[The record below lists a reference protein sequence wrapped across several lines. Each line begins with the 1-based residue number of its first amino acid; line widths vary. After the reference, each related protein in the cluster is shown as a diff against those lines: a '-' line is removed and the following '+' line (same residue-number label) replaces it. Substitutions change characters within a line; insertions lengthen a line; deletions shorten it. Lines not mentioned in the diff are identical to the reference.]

1 MTIKSTL
8 LISIAATF
16 LAACNT
22 PQPEMKLSY
31 PDTRCDTTVVDD
43 YFGTR
48 VADPY
53 RWLEDDNSAET
64 KAWVEAQN
72 KVTFGYLAT
81 LPGRDSIKSRL
92 TQLYNYERYT
102 APFKKGGR
110 YYFFKNDGMQNQSV
124 LYVQDSLSAQPR
136 VLIDPNTLSQ
146 DGTVALGVTAP
157 SKDGK
162 YFAYQTNASGSD
174 WSEIHLIDMTT
185 GQKMPEVIKWV
196 KFSGIAWKGNG
207 FYYSR
212 YDAPVQGQALSG
224 KNQFHKVYF
233 HKVGTSQ
240 DQDELVYWNK
250 EQPLRNYGIGV
261 PDTEDAVFLYENE
274 STSGA
279 GLYFKADGQKEFTQI
294 AAGFENDYSV
304 IDYRNGKLLVLTD
317 NGAPNNRLV
326 LIDPKKPQPEHWQEV
341 IPQKEYLMEGVQ
353 VAGGKLVAACL
364 KDVCTQLEIYSL
376 DGKYERS
383 IALPTKGEAG
393 FSGSRDDATAFYSFT
408 SFNYPTTIFRYNMAT
423 GQSEVFKQPTV
434 AFNPEDYVVKQVF
447 YPSKDGTKVPMFIV
461 HRKTLKLDGN
471 NPTLLYGYG
480 GFNISVTPK
489 FSANTVAFLERGGIY
504 AQANLRGG
512 GEYGE
517 EWHKAGT
524 KLKKQNVFDDFIAAA
539 EYLITEKYTNSQK
552 LAISGRSNGGLLVG
566 ACMVQR
572 PDLYKVALPAVGV
585 LDMLRF
591 HRFTIGWAWKAD
603 YGSSEDEAEFRAL
616 YAYSPLHNIK
626 DGVEYPATL
635 VTTADH
641 DDRVVP
647 AHSFKFISQLQRSHV
662 GSNPVLIRIDVNAG
676 HGAGKPLSKTIEEN
690 ADVWAFVFHHLGV
703 K

>member
-1 MTIKSTL
+1 MRNNY
-8 LISIAATF
+8 LILSAMAIAAATSCTDTPKEEP
-16 LAACNT
+16 LA
-22 PQPEMKLSY
+22 Y
-31 PDTRCDTTVVDD
+31 PAVRRDSSVVDD
-43 YFGTR
+43 YFGTK

-72 KVTFGYLAT
+72 KVTFGYLAKLT
-81 LPGRDSIKSRL
+81 GRDSIKQRL
-92 TQLYNYERYT
+92 TELYDYERYT
-102 APFKKGGR
+102 APFRKGGR
-110 YYFFKNDGMQNQSV
+110 YFYYKNDGMQNQSV
-124 LYVQDSLSAQPR
+124 LYVMDSLGAEPR
-136 VLIDPNTLSQ
+136 ILIDPNTLSA
-146 DGTVALGVTAP
+146 DGTVALGPVAA

-162 YFAYQTNASGSD
+162 YFAYQTSASGSD
-174 WSEIHLIDMTT
+174 WSDIRIKDLAT
-185 GQKMPEVIKWV
+185 GKDLDDQIKWV

-207 FYYSR
+207 FFYSR
-212 YDAPVQGQALSG
+212 YDAPAEGQALSG
-224 KNQFHKVYF
+224 KVQFHKVYY
-233 HKVGTSQ
+233 HKVGTPQ
-240 DQDELVYWNK
+240 EQDELVYWNK
-250 EQPLRNYGIGV
+250 DQPLRNYGVGV
-261 PDTEDAVFLYENE
+261 PDTEDAVLLFESE
-274 STSGA
+274 STSGT
-279 GLYFKADGQKEFTQI
+279 GLYFKADGQKDFTQV
-294 AAGFENDYSV
+294 AAGFEHDYSV
-304 IDYRNGKLLVLTD
+304 VDYRGGKLLVLTD

-326 LIDPKKPQPEHWQEV
+326 LIDPKKPQPENWTEV
-341 IPQKEYLMEGVQ
+341 IPQKDYLMEGVQ
-353 VAGGKLVAACL
+353 VAGGKLVATCL
-364 KDVCTQLEIYSL
+364 KDVSTQVEIYDN
-376 DGKYERS
+376 DGKFVKAIE
-383 IALPTKGEAG
+383 LPTKGEAS
-393 FSGSRDDATAFYSFT
+393 FSGSKEDATAFYAFT
-408 SFNYPTTIFRYNMAT
+408 SFNYPTTIFKYDLT
-423 GQSEVFKQPTV
+423 SGTSEVFKKPEV
-434 AFNPEDYVVKQVF
+434 GFNPEDYEVKQVF

-461 HRKTLKLDGN
+461 HRKGLKLDGN

-480 GFNISVTPK
+480 GFNINITPK
-489 FSANTVAFLERGGIY
+489 FSANNIAFLERGGIY
-504 AQANLRGG
+504 AQANMRGG

-524 KLKKQNVFDDFIAAA
+524 KLQKQNVFDDFIAAA
-539 EYLITEKYTNSQK
+539 EYLIKEKYTSNQK
-552 LAISGRSNGGLLVG
+552 IAISGRSNGGLLVG

-647 AHSFKFISQLQRSHV
+647 AHSFKFISQLQKSHK
-662 GSNPVLIRIDVNAG
+662 GSNPVLIRVDVNAG